1 MIVCVCVSFF
11 LNGSCQKLGIAMWR
25 DLNFVLIVVLNPGGR
40 VVVLKPVSYYNTTTE
55 VAAG

>member
-1 MIVCVCVSFF
+1 
-11 LNGSCQKLGIAMWR
+11 MWR

-40 VVVLKPVSYYNTTTE
+40 VVVLKPVSYYNTMTE

>member
-1 MIVCVCVSFF
+1 MIVCVCGSFF
-11 LNGSCQKLGIAMWR
+11 ETDRAKKLGIAMWR

-40 VVVLKPVSYYNTTTE
+40 VVVLKPVSYYNTMTE